1 MNNPYIKNLLDRI
14 STILRDKFLPISV
27 NSVYE
32 MKFHCLCVN
41 NLSLNEFFLSIHEEK
56 TSIHLCLSLLTE
68 HNISNY
74 IWPIFKN
81 ILFIVVISK

>member
-41 NLSLNEFFLSIHEEK
+41 NLSLNEFF
-56 TSIHLCLSLLTE
+56 SLDTRR
-68 HNISNY
+68 
-74 IWPIFKN
+74 KN
-81 ILFIVVISK
+81 FYSPMFIPFDGA